1 MGRGSANMMKIKKT
15 EIVKILYAI
24 AILTTLSI
32 ILGICTI
39 VLTVVPCDL
48 NLIKVMLKDGL
59 IVFLNV
65 LPIFFVMLFF
75 FFLCNKVW
83 VSFLVTSI
91 LTFVIAEIN
100 RFKVM
105 FRDDPFY
112 FEDVFLVNEAKDM
125 MSKYPLRLDKPSIVF
140 LFVII
145 GVTVACIWFKKLN
158 MRTKVIRL
166 SGLLVVGLVAV
177 LSYSQLYI
185 NNEEMH
191 NNMWHYQFGNQWKA
205 GNQYMA
211 RGVIYSF
218 LHSIPDAIDTPPEG
232 YKAKEVERIL
242 DKYDG
247 DSLSSDK
254 QVHVISIMLEAYND
268 FSDFNTVE
276 FVENPYYNFH
286 NIQQESYYGK
296 LYTDIFAAGTI
307 KTERSFLTGY
317 SDTDMKGKPTQSYVR
332 YFKEQ
337 GYYAE
342 AMHPCYGWFYDRR
355 NVNEQLGFDNFYYYE
370 NKFQK
375 VDESTLKRE
384 MYGGYLNDYDF
395 VDYIIQGYE
404 DAVKDNHMYFNFSV
418 TYQNHGPYSTEKQT
432 DKEYVKWQEGYTET
446 EYNILNNYLDGI
458 AGTDEALGKLY
469 DYVKQQHEPVV
480 LILFGDH
487 NPWLGENNSVY
498 QMLGI
503 DLNLDTS
510 EGAANYY
517 QTPYLFYANAAAQEK
532 LQKDFRGQGNT
543 ISPMFLMGE
552 FFECAGVEGPKYMNY
567 LRKVRETYSV
577 LNPVYVCKEGKY
589 ILRSAE
595 QDNTLLKEQ
604 EKVEYFLKK
613 YRVK

>member
-1 MGRGSANMMKIKKT
+1 
-15 EIVKILYAI
+15 
-24 AILTTLSI
+24 
-32 ILGICTI
+32 
-39 VLTVVPCDL
+39 
-48 NLIKVMLKDGL
+48 
-59 IVFLNV
+59 
-65 LPIFFVMLFF
+65 
-75 FFLCNKVW
+75 
-83 VSFLVTSI
+83 
-91 LTFVIAEIN
+91 
-100 RFKVM
+100 M

-145 GVTVACIWFKKLN
+145 GVTVACIWFKKLH
-158 MRTKVIRL
+158 MRMKVIRL

-185 NNEEMH
+185 NNEEIH

-458 AGTDEALGKLY
+458 TGTDEALGKLY

-503 DLNLDTS
+503 DLNLDTP

-567 LRKVRETYSV
+567 LQKVRETYSV
-577 LNPVYVCKEGKY
+577 LNPIYVCKKGKY
-589 ILRSAE
+589 ILRSPNNSKVVL
-595 QDNTLLKEQ
+595 DEQ
-604 EKVEYFLKK
+604 EKVEY
-613 YRVK
+613 YVKNAKVK